1 MNNEKGKRQNAGCR
15 LAGRFAFFIFHFSFF
30 LLALLVPPGRR
41 DLQAADRPP
50 LDLPVADRHAN
61 YGKGGS
67 CGYAAAED
75 LLSLQGRDDLA
86 RYVRRHFAGGVMP
99 SPGHGIRSLADLA
112 ESMGLDYD
120 YSDRGGDEHWLQC
133 ASDRRLGA
141 VVHWAEYDERG
152 ASNTAFTPRPFWAS
166 TPTAS
171 PGTSIPTTRRSSA
184 TGRGPS
190 FSNLATQRRRRLHF
204 RFETQ
209 GVIPC
214 DP

>member
-1 MNNEKGKRQNAGCR
+1 MRI
-15 LAGRFAFFIFHFSFF
+15 FFSLIFLS
-30 LLALLVPPGRR
+30 LSWPAN
-41 DLQAADRPP
+41 AADRPP

-120 YSDRGGDEHWLQC
+120 YSDRGGDEHWLRC
-133 ASDRRLGA
+133 ASGQRLGA
-141 VVHWAEYDERG
+141 VVHWAETSRRG
-152 ASNTAFTPRPFWAS
+152 LEYGVHAATFLGFDADGLAWYLNSNDPTIFRHRPRAEFLEIWRRSGGDAFTFVLKPK
-166 TPTAS
+166 
-171 PGTSIPTTRRSSA
+171 
-184 TGRGPS
+184 
-190 FSNLATQRRRRLHF
+190 
-204 RFETQ
+204 E
-209 GVIPC
+209 
-214 DP
+214 